1 MRRSGLNPA
10 RVRLRANKENTVSK
24 IAPKEALLLRKSRVR
39 RKINGTPERPR
50 LSVYR
55 GNRQIYSQIID
66 DTHGHTLASASSM
79 SIELKDKVKGLTK
92 ETAKQVGLLLAEK
105 ARGKGIEQVIFDRS
119 GYRYHGKIKALAEAA
134 REGGLKF

>member
-1 MRRSGLNPA
+1 
-10 RVRLRANKENTVSK
+10 VSK
-24 IAPKEALLLRKSRVR
+24 IGPKEAWLLRKSRVR
-39 RKINGTPERPR
+39 KKINGTPERPR
-50 LSVYR
+50 LSIYR
-55 GNRQIYSQIID
+55 GNRHIYTQIID
-66 DTHGHTLASASSM
+66 DSQGHTLASASSM
-79 SIELKDKVKGLTK
+79 SVELKDKIKGLNK

>member
-1 MRRSGLNPA
+1 
-10 RVRLRANKENTVSK
+10 VRLRANKENTVSK

-66 DTHGHTLASASSM
+66 DTQGYTLASASSM
-79 SIELKDKVKGLTK
+79 STELKDKVKGLTK